1 MSVEKE
7 YFLATAT
14 IEKSEY
20 MVDGYERFN
29 EVRLV
34 LAETDSDARAKY
46 EAYWKR
52 KSVPYGTEYVVY
64 NLEVTDAIR

>member
-20 MVDGYERFN
+20 MVDEAVRFADT
-29 EVRLV
+29 RLV

-46 EAYWKR
+46 MAYWKR
-52 KSVPYGTEYVVY
+52 KSVPYGIEYVVY